1 MPNSYREQLPVGRG
15 AFPCSPTFGKKDWG
29 KQGNHMFKRGRYVAA
44 LALAASLASQAS
56 AADLILYPVQ
66 AGSETIRYR
75 TGIPTLN
82 LETPTGSV
90 TVTPLP
96 LDHNHATFGVA
107 IYNKGDNSI
116 NFGIENV
123 TASIGGQAIPV
134 LGREELQKRAKS
146 RAAWSMVGLALLSGV
161 AAAAASTAHTT
172 DHAYGNV
179 RTPHG
184 TYFWS
189 SSYRDNSIG
198 AAASAATIAAGTAGI
213 IGIQNRL
220 EYTLGTLATDILQTT
235 TVDPDNSYGGVV
247 VIEKPDGG
255 KLPYDVTITMHF
267 NGADYPFTFR
277 LTEQGKNKP
286 PAFTDAALGNHPRVS
301 AAPPASSAAPITAA
315 PQPAASGSTPPPAA
329 SSS

>member
-1 MPNSYREQLPVGRG
+1 MKGLVALVAG
-15 AFPCSPTFGKKDWG
+15 A
-29 KQGNHMFKRGRYVAA
+29 A
-44 LALAASLASQAS
+44 LASQAV

-66 AGSETIRYR
+66 TGAETIRYR

-82 LETPTGSV
+82 IETPGGSV

-107 IYNKGDNSI
+107 VYNKGDNSI

-123 TASIGGQAIPV
+123 TASIGAQSLPV
-134 LGREELQKRAKS
+134 LSREELQKRAKS

-172 DHAYGNV
+172 DHSYGNV

-184 TYFWS
+184 TYSWS
-189 SSYRDNSIG
+189 ASYRDNSLG
-198 AAASAATIAAGTAGI
+198 AAAAGATIAAGTAGI

-220 EYTLGTLATDILQTT
+220 DYTLGTLATDILQTT
-235 TVDPDNSYGGVV
+235 TIDPDNTYGGIVV
-247 VIEKPDGG
+247 VEKPSGMS
-255 KLPYDVTITMHF
+255 LPYDVTLTMHL

-277 LTEQGKNKP
+277 MTEQGKNKP
-286 PAFTDAALGNHPRVS
+286 PAFTDAAFGNRPRVPQPVS
-301 AAPPASSAAPITAA
+301 AQASPAAPVAPGPASPSAVQSAPS
-315 PQPAASGSTPPPAA
+315 ASLPPPAA

>member
-1 MPNSYREQLPVGRG
+1 MKKLVG
-15 AFPCSPTFGKKDWG
+15 FV
-29 KQGNHMFKRGRYVAA
+29 VATA
-44 LALAASLASQAS
+44 IAGQAV

-66 AGSETIRYR
+66 SGTETIRYR

-82 LETPTGSV
+82 IETPSGSV

-107 IYNKGDNSI
+107 VYNKGDNSV

-123 TASIGGQAIPV
+123 TASVNGRPIPV
-134 LGREELQKRAKS
+134 LSREELQKRAKS
-146 RAAWSMVGLALLSGV
+146 RAAWSAFGLAMLAGV

-172 DHAYGNV
+172 SNYYGNV
-179 RTPHG
+179 RTPRG

-189 SSYRDNSIG
+189 SSYRDNSLGVLG
-198 AAASAATIAAGTAGI
+198 ATAAVSAGTVGI

-220 EYTLGTLATDILQTT
+220 EYTLGTLATDVVQTT
-235 TVDPDNSYGGVV
+235 TIDPDNSYGGEV
-247 VIEKPDGG
+247 VIEKPSGM
-255 KLPYDVTITMHF
+255 KIPYDVTITMRF

-277 LTEQGKNKP
+277 MTEQGKNKP
-286 PAFTDAALGNHPRVS
+286 PAFTDAALGNHPRS
-301 AAPPASSAAPITAA
+301 PQSPNAPAGPAAPATARPTPPASQSSPL
-315 PQPAASGSTPPPAA
+315 GSTPPPAA

>member
-1 MPNSYREQLPVGRG
+1 MKGLI
-15 AFPCSPTFGKKDWG
+15 
-29 KQGNHMFKRGRYVAA
+29 
-44 LALAASLASQAS
+44 ALAAGALLSSQS
-56 AADLILYPVQ
+56 IAADLILYPVQ
-66 AGSETIRYR
+66 TGAETIRYR

-107 IYNKGDNSI
+107 LYNKGDNSV
-116 NFGIENV
+116 NVGIENV
-123 TASIGGQAIPV
+123 TASIGGQSIPV
-134 LGREELQKRAKS
+134 LSREELQRRAKS
-146 RAAWSMVGLALLSGV
+146 RAAWSMVGIALLSGV

-172 DHAYGNV
+172 DHSYGNI

-189 SSYRDNSIG
+189 ASYRDNSIG
-198 AAASAATIAAGTAGI
+198 AAASAATVAAGTAGI

-247 VIEKPDGG
+247 VIEKPSGMST
-255 KLPYDVTITMHF
+255 PYDVTLTVHF

-277 LTEQGKNKP
+277 MTEQGKNKP
-286 PAFTDAALGNHPRVS
+286 PAFTEAALGNHPRSPQAVSAQAGS
-301 AAPPASSAAPITAA
+301 AAPLAAKPASI
-315 PQPAASGSTPPPAA
+315 PAAQSAPSGSLPPPAA

>member
-1 MPNSYREQLPVGRG
+1 MKN
-15 AFPCSPTFGKKDWG
+15 F
-29 KQGNHMFKRGRYVAA
+29 A
-44 LALAASLASQAS
+44 LLLAAAGLTGQAV

-66 AGSETIRYR
+66 TGPETIRYR

-82 LETPTGSV
+82 IETATGSV

-107 IYNKGDNSI
+107 VYNKGDNSV

-123 TASIGGQAIPV
+123 TASIGAKQIPV
-134 LGREELQKRAKS
+134 LSREELQKRAKS
-146 RAAWSMVGLALLSGV
+146 RAAWSAIGLAVLSGV

-172 DHAYGNV
+172 SHSYGNV

-189 SSYRDNSIG
+189 SSYRDNSLGAIG
-198 AAASAATIAAGTAGI
+198 AGAAIGAGTAGI
-213 IGIQNRL
+213 VGIQNRL

-235 TVDPDNSYGGVV
+235 TVDPDNSYGGEVV
-247 VIEKPDGG
+247 VEKPSGAT
-255 KLPYDVTITMHF
+255 LPYDVTVTMHF

-277 LTEQGKNKP
+277 MTEQGKNKP
-286 PAFTDAALGNHPRVS
+286 PAFTEASIGNHPRQPQTAA
-301 AAPPASSAAPITAA
+301 AAPASQGGGNGAPAPR
-315 PQPAASGSTPPPAA
+315 
-329 SSS
+329 

>member
-1 MPNSYREQLPVGRG
+1 M
-15 AFPCSPTFGKKDWG
+15 
-29 KQGNHMFKRGRYVAA
+29 KRIVAVIA
-44 LALAASLASQAS
+44 GVACASQAF

-66 AGSETIRYR
+66 TGPETIRYR

-82 LETPTGSV
+82 IETPTGSV
-90 TVTPLP
+90 TITPLP

-107 IYNKGDNSI
+107 VYNKGDNSV

-123 TASIGGQAIPV
+123 TASIAGKPIEV
-134 LGREELQKRAKS
+134 LSREELQKRAKS
-146 RAAWSMVGLALLSGV
+146 RAAWSMVGLAMLSGV

-172 DHAYGNV
+172 DHSYGNV

-189 SSYRDNSIG
+189 ASYRDNSLG
-198 AAASAATIAAGTAGI
+198 TVAAGATIAAGTAGI

-220 EYTLGTLATDILQTT
+220 EYTLGTLATDIVQTT
-235 TVDPDNSYGGVV
+235 TIDPDNSYGGVI
-247 VIEKPDGG
+247 VIEKPSGMG
-255 KLPYDVTITMHF
+255 TPYDVTVTMHL

-277 LTEQGKNKP
+277 MTQQGKNRP
-286 PAFTDAALGNHPRVS
+286 PAFTDAAMGNHPRS
-301 AAPPASSAAPITAA
+301 
-315 PQPAASGSTPPPAA
+315 PQSTLTTDPAASRPANPPLSPSTQSVPAGSLPPSAA

>member
-1 MPNSYREQLPVGRG
+1 MGIG
-15 AFPCSPTFGKKDWG
+15 C
-29 KQGNHMFKRGRYVAA
+29 FKRGVMKALVALVAGAA
-44 LALAASLASQAS
+44 LSGQSV

-66 AGSETIRYR
+66 TGAETIRYR

-82 LETPTGSV
+82 LETATGSV

-107 IYNKGDNSI
+107 VYNKGNNSV
-116 NFGIENV
+116 NLGIENV
-123 TASIGGQAIPV
+123 TASIAGKPIEV
-134 LGREELQKRAKS
+134 LSREELQKRAKS

-161 AAAAASTAHTT
+161 AAAAASSAHTT
-172 DHAYGNV
+172 STSYGNV

-189 SSYRDNSIG
+189 ASYRDNSLG
-198 AAASAATIAAGTAGI
+198 AAASAATVAAGTAGI

-220 EYTLGTLATDILQTT
+220 DYTLGTLATDILQTT
-235 TVDPDNSYGGVV
+235 TIDPDNSYGGVV
-247 VIEKPDGG
+247 VIEKPSGMST
-255 KLPYDVTITMHF
+255 PYDVTITMHF

-286 PAFTDAALGNHPRVS
+286 PAFTEAAMGNHPRLTTGS
-301 AAPPASSAAPITAA
+301 ATSPEVKPAPSTAA
-315 PQPAASGSTPPPAA
+315 QPVVSGSLPPPAA

>member
-1 MPNSYREQLPVGRG
+1 MV
-15 AFPCSPTFGKKDWG
+15 AFSG
-29 KQGNHMFKRGRYVAA
+29 
-44 LALAASLASQAS
+44 QAI

-66 AGSETIRYR
+66 VGQETIRYR

-82 LETPTGSV
+82 IETPGGSV

-107 IYNKGDNSI
+107 VYNKGDNST

-123 TASIGGQAIPV
+123 TASVNGQPIPV
-134 LGREELQKRAKS
+134 LSRDELEKRAKS

-172 DHAYGNV
+172 DHYYGNV

-184 TYFWS
+184 TYLWS
-189 SSYRDNSIG
+189 ASYRDNTIG
-198 AAASAATIAAGTAGI
+198 AVGATAAVAAGTAGI
-213 IGIQNRL
+213 VGIQNRL
-220 EYTLGTLATDILQTT
+220 DYTLGTLATDIVQTT
-235 TVDPDNSYGGVV
+235 TIDPDNSYGGEVV
-247 VIEKPDGG
+247 VEKPSGMS
-255 KLPYDVTITMHF
+255 LPYDVTITMHF

-277 LTEQGKNKP
+277 MTEQGKNKP
-286 PAFTDAALGNHPRVS
+286 PAFTDASFGNHPRVPQAAAAS
-301 AAPPASSAAPITAA
+301 AG
-315 PQPAASGSTPPPAA
+315 PAASAVTAPPTRPVSQPSPAGSMPPPAA

>member
-1 MPNSYREQLPVGRG
+1 MDGSECWGSVSKIRG
-15 AFPCSPTFGKKDWG
+15 LMKKLVS
-29 KQGNHMFKRGRYVAA
+29 FAVAIA
-44 LALAASLASQAS
+44 IGQQAA

-82 LETPTGSV
+82 VETPTGSV

-107 IYNKGDNSI
+107 VYNKGDNSV

-123 TASIGGQAIPV
+123 TASINQQAIAV
-134 LGREELQKRAKS
+134 LSREELQRRAKS
-146 RAAWSMVGLALLSGV
+146 RAAWSAIGLAMLAGV

-172 DHAYGNV
+172 EHNYGNI
-179 RTPHG
+179 RTPRG

-198 AAASAATIAAGTAGI
+198 ALGATAAVGAGTAGI

-220 EYTLGTLATDILQTT
+220 EYTLGTLATDIVQTT
-235 TVDPDNSYGGVV
+235 TIDPDNSYGGEV
-247 VIEKPDGG
+247 VIEKPSGM
-255 KLPYDVTITMHF
+255 KTPYDVTITMNF
-267 NGADYPFTFR
+267 NGVDYPFTFR
-277 LTEQGKNKP
+277 MTEQGKNKP
-286 PAFTDAALGNHPRVS
+286 PAFTEGAFGNHPRAPLAPAPS
-301 AAPPASSAAPITAA
+301 ASPATTMPALPAAHSPSTGSLPPPPASS
-315 PQPAASGSTPPPAA
+315 S
-329 SSS
+329 

>member
-1 MPNSYREQLPVGRG
+1 MAISG
-15 AFPCSPTFGKKDWG
+15 
-29 KQGNHMFKRGRYVAA
+29 
-44 LALAASLASQAS
+44 QAI

-66 AGSETIRYR
+66 TGAETIRYR

-82 LETPTGSV
+82 IETPGGSV

-107 IYNKGDNSI
+107 VYNKGDNSI

-123 TASIGGQAIPV
+123 TASIGAQSLPV
-134 LGREELQKRAKS
+134 LSREELQKRAKS

-172 DHAYGNV
+172 DHSYGNV

-184 TYFWS
+184 TYSWS
-189 SSYRDNSIG
+189 ASYRDNSLG
-198 AAASAATIAAGTAGI
+198 AAAAGSTIAAGTAGI

-220 EYTLGTLATDILQTT
+220 DYTLGTLATDILQTT
-235 TVDPDNSYGGVV
+235 TIDPDNTYGGIVV
-247 VIEKPDGG
+247 VEKPSGMS
-255 KLPYDVTITMHF
+255 LPYDVTLAMHL

-277 LTEQGKNKP
+277 MTEQGKNKP
-286 PAFTDAALGNHPRVS
+286 PAFTDSALGNRPRLQQAATAPVS
-301 AAPPASSAAPITAA
+301 PAAPVAARPAS
-315 PQPAASGSTPPPAA
+315 
-329 SSS
+329 

>member
-1 MPNSYREQLPVGRG
+1 MKTL
-15 AFPCSPTFGKKDWG
+15 
-29 KQGNHMFKRGRYVAA
+29 VAILAGMA
-44 LALAASLASQAS
+44 LAGQSV

-66 AGSETIRYR
+66 LGSETIRYR

-107 IYNKGDNSI
+107 VYNKGDNST

-123 TASIGGQAIPV
+123 TASIGGKAIPV
-134 LGREELQKRAKS
+134 LSREELQRRAKS
-146 RAAWSMVGLALLSGV
+146 RAAWSAIGMAMLAGV

-172 DHAYGNV
+172 EHYYGNV

-198 AAASAATIAAGTAGI
+198 VLGASAAVAAGTAGI
-213 IGIQNRL
+213 VGIQNRL
-220 EYTLGTLATDILQTT
+220 EYTLGTLATDIVQTT
-235 TVDPDNSYGGVV
+235 TIDPDNSYGGEV
-247 VIEKPDGG
+247 VIEKPSGTSM
-255 KLPYDVTITMHF
+255 PYDVTITMHF

-277 LTEQGKNKP
+277 MTEQGKNKP
-286 PAFTDAALGNHPRVS
+286 PAFTEAAFGNHPRAQGDPAKPMD
-301 AAPPASSAAPITAA
+301 AAPARPVSTTPAVSG
-315 PQPAASGSTPPPAA
+315 QPASGSLPPPAA

>member
-1 MPNSYREQLPVGRG
+1 M
-15 AFPCSPTFGKKDWG
+15 KKYLAG
-29 KQGNHMFKRGRYVAA
+29 MVMAA
-44 LALAASLASQAS
+44 ISTQAM

-66 AGSETIRYR
+66 AGQETIRYR

-82 LETPTGSV
+82 IEGPTGSV

-107 IYNKGDNSI
+107 VYNKGDNST

-123 TASIGGQAIPV
+123 SATIGGQLIQI
-134 LGREELQKRAKS
+134 LSREELQKRAKS
-146 RAAWSMVGLALLSGV
+146 RAAWTAIGLAALTGF

-172 DHAYGNV
+172 SNSYGNF

-189 SSYRDNSIG
+189 SSYRDNTLG
-198 AAASAATIAAGTAGI
+198 VLGASAVVGAGTAGI
-213 IGIQNRL
+213 VGIQNRL
-220 EYTLGTLATDILQTT
+220 EYTLGTLAANVVQTT
-235 TVDPDNSYGGVV
+235 TVDPDNSYGGEV
-247 VIEKPDGG
+247 VIEKPANG
-255 KLPYDVTITMHF
+255 KLPYDVTLTVHF

-277 LTEQGKNKP
+277 LTEQGKNR
-286 PAFTDAALGNHPRVS
+286 PAPFSDTALGNHPRQIAPAPTATGLS
-301 AAPPASSAAPITAA
+301 APVVVPSVPAS
-315 PQPAASGSTPPPAA
+315 GKTPPPAA

>member
-1 MPNSYREQLPVGRG
+1 MKRSADG
-15 AFPCSPTFGKKDWG
+15 ARRWTGQSMKNFALLLAA
-29 KQGNHMFKRGRYVAA
+29 AA
-44 LALAASLASQAS
+44 LTGQAV

-66 AGSETIRYR
+66 TGPETIRYR

-82 LETPTGSV
+82 IETATGSV

-107 IYNKGDNSI
+107 VYNKGDNSV

-123 TASIGGQAIPV
+123 TASIGAKQIPV
-134 LGREELQKRAKS
+134 LSREELQKRAKS
-146 RAAWSMVGLALLSGV
+146 RAAWSAIGLAVLSGV

-172 DHAYGNV
+172 SHSYGNV

-189 SSYRDNSIG
+189 SSYRDNSLGAIG
-198 AAASAATIAAGTAGI
+198 AGAAIGAGTAGI
-213 IGIQNRL
+213 VGIQNRL

-235 TVDPDNSYGGVV
+235 TVDPDNSYGGEVV
-247 VIEKPDGG
+247 VEKPSGAT
-255 KLPYDVTITMHF
+255 LPYDVTVTMHF

-277 LTEQGKNKP
+277 MTEQGKNKP
-286 PAFTDAALGNHPRVS
+286 PAFTEASIGNHPRQPQTAA
-301 AAPPASSAAPITAA
+301 AAPASQGGGNGAPAPR
-315 PQPAASGSTPPPAA
+315 
-329 SSS
+329 

>member
-1 MPNSYREQLPVGRG
+1 MKRSADG
-15 AFPCSPTFGKKDWG
+15 ARRWTGQSMKNFALLLAA
-29 KQGNHMFKRGRYVAA
+29 AA
-44 LALAASLASQAS
+44 LTGQAV

-66 AGSETIRYR
+66 TGPETIRYR

-82 LETPTGSV
+82 IETATGSV

-107 IYNKGDNSI
+107 VYNKGDNSV

-123 TASIGGQAIPV
+123 TASIGAKQIPV
-134 LGREELQKRAKS
+134 LSREELQKRAKS
-146 RAAWSMVGLALLSGV
+146 RAAWSAIGLAVLSGV

-172 DHAYGNV
+172 SHSYGNV

-189 SSYRDNSIG
+189 SSYRDNSLGAIG
-198 AAASAATIAAGTAGI
+198 AGAAIGAGTAGI
-213 IGIQNRL
+213 VGIQNRL

-235 TVDPDNSYGGVV
+235 TVDPDNSYGGEVV
-247 VIEKPDGG
+247 VEKPSGAS
-255 KLPYDVTITMHF
+255 LPYDVTVTMHF

-277 LTEQGKNKP
+277 MTEQGKNKP
-286 PAFTDAALGNHPRVS
+286 PAFTEASIGNHPRQPQTAA
-301 AAPPASSAAPITAA
+301 AAPASQGGGNGASAPR
-315 PQPAASGSTPPPAA
+315 
-329 SSS
+329 

>member
-1 MPNSYREQLPVGRG
+1 MGIG
-15 AFPCSPTFGKKDWG
+15 AWKIGGIMKTL
-29 KQGNHMFKRGRYVAA
+29 VALVAGVA
-44 LALAASLASQAS
+44 LAGQSLAAE
-56 AADLILYPVQ
+56 LILYPVQ
-66 AGSETIRYR
+66 TGAETIRYR

-107 IYNKGDNSI
+107 VYNKGDNSV
-116 NFGIENV
+116 NVGIENV
-123 TASIGGQAIPV
+123 TASIAGKPIEV
-134 LGREELQKRAKS
+134 LSREELQKRAKS
-146 RAAWSMVGLALLSGV
+146 RAAWSMVGIALLSGV
-161 AAAAASTAHTT
+161 AAAAASSAHTT
-172 DHAYGNV
+172 SHSYGNV

-189 SSYRDNSIG
+189 ASYRDNSLG
-198 AAASAATIAAGTAGI
+198 AAASAATVAAGTAGI

-235 TVDPDNSYGGVV
+235 TIDPDNSYGGVV
-247 VIEKPDGG
+247 VIEKPSGMST
-255 KLPYDVTITMHF
+255 PYDVTIAMHF

-277 LTEQGKNKP
+277 MTEQGKNKP
-286 PAFTDAALGNHPRVS
+286 PAFTEAAMGNHPRQQQPSPEPAGLTVPVAARPATTPVVQS
-301 AAPPASSAAPITAA
+301 APA
-315 PQPAASGSTPPPAA
+315 GNVPPPAA